1 MALWRGGTLNPPT
14 RHDDVT
20 RLLQAW
26 RDGDDLAADRLMR
39 LVYDELHVIAEARMR
54 GEAPD
59 HTLRSTAL
67 VHEAYLRLAG
77 AGVSWTDRKHFF
89 AAAARAMRRVLTDH
103 ARGRR
108 REKRGGGGLDRV
120 TLANLPAP
128 GAEDTLD
135 LVALDEAV
143 EALAAQ
149 DPRKASAVE
158 LHYYAGLSYDEVA
171 EALDISPATV
181 HRDLRM
187 ARAWLH
193 NRLR

>member
-1 MALWRGGTLNPPT
+1 
-14 RHDDVT
+14 VT

-26 RDGDDLAADRLMR
+26 RDGDELAADSLMR
-39 LVYDELHVIAEARMR
+39 LVYDELHVIADARMR
-54 GEAPD
+54 REAPD

-103 ARGRR
+103 ARARQ
-108 REKRGGGGLDRV
+108 REKRGGGLDRV

-128 GAEDTLD
+128 EAGDTLD

-143 EALAAQ
+143 EALAVQ

-193 NRLR
+193 SRLL